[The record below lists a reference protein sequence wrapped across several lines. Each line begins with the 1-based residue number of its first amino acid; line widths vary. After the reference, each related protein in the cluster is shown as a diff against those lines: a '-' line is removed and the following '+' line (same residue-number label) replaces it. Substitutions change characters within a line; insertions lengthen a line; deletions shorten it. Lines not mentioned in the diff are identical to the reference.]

1 MAEPN
6 AITIVNSCQEAF
18 LKTGMPEGMYFL
30 SHACTYLSIC
40 PKSNST
46 KGIFEASKEV
56 REKGVGAVPP
66 YLKDRTA
73 NRLSSKYLDTENAS
87 KDYKYPHSFDGNW
100 VQQEYLPEIVKGKKF
115 YEPGKEGRE
124 GLLMKRLN
132 EIKKRF

>member
-1 MAEPN
+1 
-6 AITIVNSCQEAF
+6 
-18 LKTGMPEGMYFL
+18 
-30 SHACTYLSIC
+30 
-40 PKSNST
+40 
-46 KGIFEASKEV
+46 
-56 REKGVGAVPP
+56 VGAIPP

-100 VQQEYLPEIVKGKKF
+100 VEQEYLPEIVKGKKF